1 MRWRFQKFQPGVKK
15 LGPRDLEPLHHDP
28 QCILFDEDA
37 TDGNATDADATD
49 EEATDQD
56 ATDEDA
62 TEEDADGLVWSGLA

>member
-1 MRWRFQKFQPGVKK
+1 MQVLE

-56 ATDEDA
+56 ATRMQ
-62 TEEDADGLVWSGLA
+62 